1 MDFKFNT
8 QFNYDLN
15 YLKNHLN
22 KERDFKVRIR
32 IRNELVK
39 VSSDELFQWI
49 VEEMQKE
56 EEICKMVSA
65 IKLIK
70 KRNSSAK
77 YYVQMIAVGIIN
89 KHF

>member
-8 QFNYDLN
+8 QFNYDLA
-15 YLKNHLN
+15 YLKYHLN
-22 KERDFKVRIR
+22 KERDFKVH

-39 VSSDELFQWI
+39 MSSEELFQWI

-56 EEICKMVSA
+56 EEISKLVRAM
-65 IKLIK
+65 KLIK

-77 YYVQMIAVGIIN
+77 YYVQVIAVGIIN